1 VYPIVKRVDTLKRPK
16 HRIHWI
22 ISGMPLLA
30 SGALDILVSDRRESL
45 MGTKPTVSEADRA
58 PSPDG
63 SERLLSER
71 ISDEIRR
78 AVVAGE
84 LAPGSRVRQEE
95 LALRF
100 GASRIPVREALR
112 RLESEGLV
120 TLVPN
125 SGAWIA
131 KVDVAECIEMYKI
144 RERLETLA
152 LSESVPRLG
161 EGDVQTLQRLAA
173 AIEGTTEVEEFLR
186 LDRDLHLLSYSRAEM
201 PRLLDMIE
209 RFWNATQHYRRAY
222 FKLIERSGHWIIHA
236 EHRLMMEA
244 IARKDGEEAARIL
257 QGHIRR
263 TRLSLEK
270 TIE

>member
-1 VYPIVKRVDTLKRPK
+1 
-16 HRIHWI
+16 
-22 ISGMPLLA
+22 
-30 SGALDILVSDRRESL
+30 
-45 MGTKPTVSEADRA
+45 MGTKPVVSDADRHQSSA
-58 PSPDG
+58 DG

-71 ISDEIRR
+71 ISDEIRA

-95 LALRF
+95 LAARF

-120 TLVPN
+120 MLVPN

-131 KVDVAECIEMYKI
+131 KVDVAECIETYKV
-144 RERLETLA
+144 RERLEPLA
-152 LSESVPRLG
+152 LSESVPRLTD
-161 EGDVQTLQRLAA
+161 GDVETLQQLAT
-173 AIEGTTEVEEFLR
+173 AIEETTEVEEFLR

-209 RFWNATQHYRRAY
+209 RFWNTTQHYRRAY
-222 FKLIERSGHWIIHA
+222 FKLIERSGQWVIHA

-244 IARKDGEEAARIL
+244 IRRRDAEDASRIL

-270 TIE
+270 TVE

>member
-1 VYPIVKRVDTLKRPK
+1 MRSR
-16 HRIHWI
+16 
-22 ISGMPLLA
+22 A
-30 SGALDILVSDRRESL
+30 RRAE
-45 MGTKPTVSEADRA
+45 SEAPEA
-58 PSPDG
+58 PAEG

-95 LALRF
+95 LAARF

-131 KVDVAECIEMYKI
+131 RVDVAECIELYRI
-144 RERLETLA
+144 RERLEPMALA
-152 LSESVPRLG
+152 ESVPRLAD
-161 EGDVQTLQRLAA
+161 GDVRRLEELAA
-173 AIEGTTEVEEFLR
+173 AVERTTEVEAFLR

-201 PRLLDMIE
+201 PRLLGMIE
-209 RFWNATQHYRRAY
+209 RFWNSTQHYRRAY
-222 FKLIERSGHWIIHA
+222 FKLVERSGHWVIDA

-244 IARKDGEEAARIL
+244 IRRRDGEEAARIL
-257 QGHIRR
+257 HGHIRR
-263 TRLSLEK
+263 TRLSLE
-270 TIE
+270 TTTP